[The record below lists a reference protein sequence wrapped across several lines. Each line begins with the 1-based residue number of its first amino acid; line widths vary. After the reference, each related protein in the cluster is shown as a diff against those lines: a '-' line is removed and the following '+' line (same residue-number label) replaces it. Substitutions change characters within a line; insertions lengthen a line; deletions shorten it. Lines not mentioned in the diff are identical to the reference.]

1 MSTVVYPSLGFKF
14 MSLHPHWMHQNFPYG
29 QFGVD
34 HLKLSGEGVKLFN
47 KEFYWECHEALE
59 DPWIEDRSDN
69 ARYVY
74 WAIIQVAATLVHARD
89 KKFSSAELMLKKA
102 KNKFEKCHQ
111 LQVLTPLVLEFLH
124 WEELEKI
131 VHQIPEN
138 PVEKDFESLFH
149 FKFSKYPFE
158 YFKE

>member
-1 MSTVVYPSLGFKF
+1 
-14 MSLHPHWMHQNFPYG
+14 MSLHPHWMHQNYPYG
-29 QFGVD
+29 KFGVEQ
-34 HLKLSGEGVKLFN
+34 LKLSGKGIELFN
-47 KEFYWECHEALE
+47 KQFYWECHEALE

-89 KKFSSAELMLKKA
+89 KKFSSAEIMLNKT
-102 KNKFEKCHQ
+102 KNKLEKCHE
-111 LQVLTPLVLEFLH
+111 LQVITPLVVEFLS

-131 VHQIPEN
+131 VYSVVEN
-138 PVEKDFESLFH
+138 PTEKDFEPLLQ
-149 FKFSKYPFE
+149 FKFTNYPFD